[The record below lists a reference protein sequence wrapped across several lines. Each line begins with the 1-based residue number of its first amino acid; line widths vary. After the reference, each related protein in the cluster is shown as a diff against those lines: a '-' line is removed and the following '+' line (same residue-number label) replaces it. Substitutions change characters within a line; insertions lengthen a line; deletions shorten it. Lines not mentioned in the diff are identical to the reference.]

1 MADEYDIYGD
11 ENFGD
16 LQNEDMFEDVVT
28 DSPARSSKKAKTE
41 TSGTGQGDDD
51 LFDDFGEYDKEFKD
65 VNNQNMAQQANPS
78 QGDNASKQSPPNAR
92 KSNAAP
98 QQSQQQQQQQQQQYQ
113 YRATSQ
119 QQVKDT
125 SENTAPASK
134 REQSTSM
141 SQLRGRETH
150 PTSALYVGE
159 LDWWVTDDDL
169 KEPIMNVGIGAE
181 LKDITFYEHKVNGK
195 SRGIAFLD
203 FTTEEACS
211 RAKAALEQTD
221 YYGKLPVVSY
231 ASAQNPFKHIP
242 KEPVP
247 KSQRMQ
253 QQQMMGRPGMNS
265 NPQQMMQ
272 GAGFNPMMAAGGFM
286 NPYGGF
292 PNPMMAAG
300 FMGGNTGG
308 GGRGNMRGGGN
319 FMNRGGRGG
328 GMMGYGD
335 GSGFNNAAGYPGMHI
350 NPAFFDQQGYGQGGF
365 DNSMGRGGAMKRSR
379 DE

>member
-1 MADEYDIYGD
+1 MTDEYDIYGD

-16 LQNEDMFEDVVT
+16 LQNEDLFEDVVT
-28 DSPARSSKKAKTE
+28 DSPARASKRVKTE
-41 TSGTGQGDDD
+41 SSGNGQGDDD
-51 LFDDFGEYDKEFKD
+51 LFDDLGEYDKEFKD
-65 VNNQNMAQQANPS
+65 VNNQNTAQQGNSA
-78 QGDNASKQSPPNAR
+78 QGDTASKQSPPNTR
-92 KSNAAP
+92 KPNVTPS
-98 QQSQQQQQQQQQQYQ
+98 SQQQQQYQ
-113 YRATSQ
+113 YKSTSQ

-159 LDWWVTDDDL
+159 LDWWVSDDDL

-195 SRGIAFLD
+195 SRGIAYLD

-211 RAKAALEQTD
+211 RAKAALEQTEFS
-221 YYGKLPVVSY
+221 GKLPVVCY
-231 ASAQNPFKHIP
+231 TSAQNPFKHVP

-247 KSQRMQ
+247 KAQRMQ
-253 QQQMMGRPGMNS
+253 QQPMMGRPGMNA

-272 GAGFNPMMAAGGFM
+272 GGGFNPMMASGFM

-292 PNPMMAAG
+292 PNPMMAAN
-300 FMGGNTGG
+300 FMANTGG
-308 GGRGNMRGGGN
+308 GGGNMRGGSQGN
-319 FMNRGGRGG
+319 YMNRGGRGG
-328 GMMGYGD
+328 GMMGGYGD
-335 GSGFNNAAGYPGMHI
+335 GSGFNNGKSPDKLH
-350 NPAFFDQQGYGQGGF
+350 
-365 DNSMGRGGAMKRSR
+365 RVKK
-379 DE
+379 

>member
-16 LQNEDMFEDVVT
+16 LQNEDLFEDVVT
-28 DSPARSSKKAKTE
+28 DSPARSSKRAKTE
-41 TSGTGQGDDD
+41 SSGAGQGDDD

-65 VNNQNMAQQANPS
+65 VNNQNTEQQASSS
-78 QGDNASKQSPPNAR
+78 QGDNASKQSPPNTR

-98 QQSQQQQQQQQQQYQ
+98 TQSPHQHQQHQQQQQQQQYQ
-113 YRATSQ
+113 YRPSSQ

-141 SQLRGRETH
+141 SQLRGRESH

-221 YYGKLPVVSY
+221 YYGKLPVVTY
-231 ASAQNPFKHIP
+231 TSAQNPFKHVP

-272 GAGFNPMMAAGGFM
+272 SGGFNPMMAGNFM

-292 PNPMMAAG
+292 PNPMMATN
-300 FMGGNTGG
+300 FMGNTGG
-308 GGRGNMRGGGN
+308 GGRGNMRGGGTQGN
-319 FMNRGGRGG
+319 YMNRGGRGG

-335 GSGFNNAAGYPGMHI
+335 GSGFNNGESTTL
-350 NPAFFDQQGYGQGGF
+350 N
-365 DNSMGRGGAMKRSR
+365 
-379 DE
+379 